1 MHVLQVFIHIN
12 PEFRDAFITIT
23 RENARASREEPGVA
37 RFDFY
42 AQQDDPSRF
51 VLIEVY
57 RNAEAPAK
65 HKETSH
71 YRKWAELVQDMLA
84 EPRQRNLLTNL
95 YPEDEGF

>member
-1 MHVLQVFIHIN
+1 MHVLQVFIHIK

-23 RENARASREEPGVA
+23 RENARDSREEPGVV

-57 RNAEAPAK
+57 RHAEAPVK
-65 HKETSH
+65 HKETAH
-71 YRKWAELVQDMLA
+71 YKKWAEQVQDMLA

-95 YPEDEGF
+95 DPFDQDF